1 MNTELFIARKVIKG
15 EREGKRVSKP
25 IVNISVLS
33 IILGV
38 ATMIVTIAVVTGFQQ
53 EVRNKV
59 IAFGSHIQI
68 FEQSEYSS
76 QESKPVLREQ
86 DFYPS
91 ITEVEGVKHIQV
103 FGYKPAIFQ
112 SKIDTVKY
120 TSYKNGVAKDTFRY
134 QKEIQGVIVKG
145 VGADFDKSYF
155 ESKLLEGHFPNFES
169 DSSRNL
175 IVISKTIADRLNY
188 QVGDKI
194 TAYFIQDAGPNPEK
208 MVVAGIYKTG
218 LEDFDDDIVFG
229 DIRLIQKLNVWGIHA
244 VLAIKD
250 TCYDHKLLIN
260 ALVKGGN
267 LNYEYDFGYG
277 FTPINTIPYFVDQ
290 DTLFKVVIS
299 DFPLKRTAA
308 NKPIS
313 IPDTAWIEIKVEKIN
328 DGPLVA
334 KYDDNNFIVKEFLNE
349 EGSHYKMDLGSRI
362 LEVKMWNSG
371 GSEEFY
377 VGGFEILIDKWED
390 LEKMDEIIAKD
401 IKLGKDVNKS
411 SKLKAVTIKEMHP
424 DIFSWLDFLDTLVVI
439 IISLMLIIAIIN
451 MGSALLVLILENTNM
466 IGLLKAMGATNWSI
480 RKIFMYNATYLILK
494 GLIWGNVIGIGIC
507 LIQLYTG
514 IIPLNPE
521 IYYLDRAPINLDIWH
536 IVLINMI
543 TIIICVI
550 SLMLPSYIVTKIRP
564 IKSIK
569 FN

>member
-1 MNTELFIARKVIKG
+1 
-15 EREGKRVSKP
+15 
-25 IVNISVLS
+25 
-33 IILGV
+33 
-38 ATMIVTIAVVTGFQQ
+38 
-53 EVRNKV
+53 
-59 IAFGSHIQI
+59 
-68 FEQSEYSS
+68 
-76 QESKPVLREQ
+76 
-86 DFYPS
+86 
-91 ITEVEGVKHIQV
+91 
-103 FGYKPAIFQ
+103 
-112 SKIDTVKY
+112 
-120 TSYKNGVAKDTFRY
+120 
-134 QKEIQGVIVKG
+134 
-145 VGADFDKSYF
+145 
-155 ESKLLEGHFPNFES
+155 
-169 DSSRNL
+169 
-175 IVISKTIADRLNY
+175 
-188 QVGDKI
+188 
-194 TAYFIQDAGPNPEK
+194 

-494 GLIWGNVIGIGIC
+494 GLIWGNMIGIGIC